1 MGVVTLHLD
10 DDIEKLLRELARKKG
25 KKKGAM
31 SEVVE
36 EALLNLAIEEE
47 FDNLI
52 RELKKGVRAEVGRLR
67 REDIYEV

>member
-1 MGVVTLHLD
+1 MMTLRSCSG
-10 DDIEKLLRELARKKG
+10 IGEEKKQER
-25 KKKGAM
+25 AM

>member
-1 MGVVTLHLD
+1 
-10 DDIEKLLRELARKKG
+10 LARKNQER
-25 KKKGAM
+25 AM

-52 RELKKGVRAEVGRLR
+52 QELKKVLELK
-67 REDIYEV
+67 